1 MFAAMLPIIGCN
13 WGLFRQMTDWQTFIY
28 CWNQTILFWIHVN
41 LHIICILSSFF
52 CQSSTNNENQQ
63 FHPQHFGKYF
73 QLLLSVTFKSRL
85 ILSIPQKMLH
95 HLNFHF
101 FPSSSPLIIT
111 QLPLYT
117 EIKRLRLWKC
127 QSYPAEDMMLKL
139 IIPCCLFLL
148 FSFLGYSEANFFVST
163 TTSSTTLSTAYIC
176 YDQSAAATFLIACS
190 KKKKRKRQLRY
201 KIKDLLR
208 KNVVFVW
215 IKENLA

>member
-41 LHIICILSSFF
+41 LHIISNLSSFF

-101 FPSSSPLIIT
+101 FRPSSPFVTVIHGNKKTKIVKVPVISSRRYDVETHNTLLFVPFIFFPRIFWGKLFCINNNLINNFVNC
-111 QLPLYT
+111 LHM
-117 EIKRLRLWKC
+117 LWPVC
-127 QSYPAEDMMLKL
+127 SCYISDCMLK
-139 IIPCCLFLL
+139 
-148 FSFLGYSEANFFVST
+148 EKEEEE
-163 TTSSTTLSTAYIC
+163 TA
-176 YDQSAAATFLIACS
+176 
-190 KKKKRKRQLRY
+190 K
-201 KIKDLLR
+201 
-208 KNVVFVW
+208 V
-215 IKENLA
+215 